1 MSLESNRLNMTS
13 HALKMEANML
23 NRKNLRM
30 NADTNR
36 ITLDH
41 HAVARRYNSA
51 PDFIIIV
58 RSTPGNFLR
67 STIS

>member
-1 MSLESNRLNMTS
+1 
-13 HALKMEANML
+13 MEANML